1 MNLNF
6 KTEKYNLNDY
16 SENGGDNKTTF
27 NSLSFLNNQ
36 ISTGIK
42 YSHTNKIFNM
52 NSNSAIGLN
61 YYRNFNTSESQ
72 YMYYNSDS
80 SNPTNIEVNPL
91 PTNKISLDLET
102 MINNNLSIKY
112 IFSLGSQN
120 LRSHS
125 LNLNYS
131 Y

>member
-1 MNLNF
+1 MNN
-6 KTEKYNLNDY
+6 
-16 SENGGDNKTTF
+16 TTA
-27 NSLSFLNNQ
+27 
-36 ISTGIK
+36 
-42 YSHTNKIFNM
+42 M
-52 NSNSAIGLN
+52 GLN
-61 YYRNFNTSESQ
+61 YYRNFNTSEKK

-91 PTNKISLDLET
+91 PTNKISLDLKT

-112 IFSLGSQN
+112 IFSLGSQK